1 MKNNILNWM
10 KLSSFALS
18 SLFASCSNELD
29 EALQSAANGNL
40 QFVVSDFPA
49 FGEGAQT
56 RAIGLQDEGKT
67 SWENDDVIFVHL
79 YSSKYGNQAAT
90 LTFKAEDATWI
101 SSGTLSY
108 LENENPTITAVY
120 APGCEIS
127 TSNEIV
133 LKDDYEYGM
142 AEYILANT
150 NVTDNTLKVEFEPGR
165 TYSRL
170 RIAAT
175 PNETLTVT
183 TSGFTPAGP
192 NGATV
197 PASYTLTADANGNA
211 YLYGTF
217 AANATVNVVGEVTVE
232 HTFTEAT
239 LPGIS
244 YALFA
249 RQGANLS
256 DMTSTFVINDDA
268 TYFFYGSGNYGI
280 KVKSGNPTI
289 ILSDANI
296 NVSSGNAIDIAAD
309 NSGTTIH
316 VQGTNN
322 VTSGNGA
329 GIYVAEGSTVTITGT
344 LDDKLTIKA
353 GGDAAAI
360 GGYVTGTN
368 SYQNCGA
375 INISNITVEAHGGI
389 DNTCSPGIGSVGDA
403 GGQTIT
409 IDNAVVY
416 AFGTTVGAVQ
426 ATPGIGCGYPMAGAP
441 KSIPTIVIKNNS
453 VIHAYRG
460 DTFTDYIG
468 WSDDINGSMDSDNTC
483 NFGTNGSAT
492 NSTVYC
498 YTGEDATTVDM
509 ILIYDANGTATE
521 QVTE

>member
-1 MKNNILNWM
+1 MKKIYQYILM
-10 KLSSFALS
+10 AVAMIAT
-18 SLFASCSNELD
+18 ASCSNDME
-29 EALQSAANGNL
+29 EALLPADNGNL
-40 QFVVSDFPA
+40 QFVVSNFPA

-120 APGCEIS
+120 APGYEIS

-133 LKDDYEYGM
+133 LKDDHEYGM
-142 AEYILANT
+142 AEYIRANT
-150 NVTDNTLKVEFEPGR
+150 NIADNTLQIEFEPGR
-165 TYSRL
+165 AYSRL

-175 PNETLTVT
+175 ADEKVTVT
-183 TSGFTPAGP
+183 TNDFTPAGP

-197 PASYTLTADANGNA
+197 PASYTLTADENGNA

-217 AANATVNVVGEVTVE
+217 AANATVKVVGEVTVE

-249 RQGANLS
+249 RLGANLS
-256 DMTSTFVINDDA
+256 DMTSTFVIVDDA
-268 TYFFYGSGNYGI
+268 TYFFYGSGRYGI
-280 KVKSGNPTI
+280 KVESGSPTV
-289 ILSDANI
+289 ILGDANI
-296 NVSSGNAIDIAAD
+296 NVSSGNAIDITAD

-329 GIYVAEGSTVTITGT
+329 GIYVAEGSTVTITGNT
-344 LDDKLTIKA
+344 RNDKLTVKA
-353 GGDAAAI
+353 GRDAAAI
-360 GGYVTGTN
+360 GGYATGVN

-375 INISNITVEAHGGI
+375 ININNITVEAYGGSYS
-389 DNTCSPGIGSVGDA
+389 TCSPGIGSVGTA
-403 GGQTIT
+403 SCQTIT
-409 IDNAVVY
+409 IDNACVD
-416 AFGTTVGAVQ
+416 AFGTTFGLSK
-426 ATPGIGCGYPMAGAP
+426 ATPGIGCGWPITGGP
-441 KSIPTIVIKNNS
+441 QSIPTIIINNS
-453 VIHAYRG
+453 LIYTCRG
-460 DTFTDYIG
+460 NTSTDYIG
-468 WSDDINGSMDSDNTC
+468 WADERNSNNTC

-492 NSTVYC
+492 NSYIYC
-498 YTGEDATTVDM
+498 YTGDVANVPDKAFF
-509 ILIYDANGTATE
+509 YDANGTATE
-521 QVTE
+521 